1 MPASFDAIWHG
12 CGGVAAGSCAET
24 RKGMR
29 MSQAKV
35 LADRIYS
42 GEGIVADALRIAAA
56 NTLLVLCAHM
66 VIPLP
71 WTPVPITGQTF
82 GVLLV
87 AVLLG
92 ARRGAITLILYLLEG
107 AAGLPVFQPLGLPGL
122 ARFAGPTGGYLF
134 SYPVAAFVTGWL
146 VERSAKIVAGSREGG
161 SRLAGLPLIGAL
173 ISGEAIIFACGCA
186 WLATFLRMG
195 WSAAWSQGALP
206 FLPGEI
212 IKMALIVVAAG
223 GLQMARREA

>member
-1 MPASFDAIWHG
+1 MA
-12 CGGVAAGSCAET
+12 
-24 RKGMR
+24 
-29 MSQAKV
+29 QAKV
-35 LADRIYS
+35 LADRIFS
-42 GEGIVADALRIAAA
+42 GEGIAADALRIAAA
-56 NTLLVLCAHM
+56 NILLVLCAHI

-122 ARFAGPTGGYLF
+122 ARFAGPTAGYLF
-134 SYPVAAFVTGWL
+134 SYPIAALVTGWL
-146 VERSAKIVAGSREGG
+146 VERSAKIVDRSREGG

-206 FLPGEI
+206 FVPGEI
-212 IKMALIVVAAG
+212 IKMALIVAAAG
-223 GLQMARREA
+223 GLQLARREA

>member
-1 MPASFDAIWHG
+1 
-12 CGGVAAGSCAET
+12 
-24 RKGMR
+24 MR

-42 GEGIVADALRIAAA
+42 GEGIAADALRIAAA
-56 NTLLVLCAHM
+56 NILLVLCAHT

-71 WTPVPITGQTF
+71 WTPVPVTGQTF
-82 GVLLV
+82 GVLFV

-122 ARFAGPTGGYLF
+122 ARFAGPTAGYLF
-134 SYPVAAFVTGWL
+134 SYPLAAFVTGWL
-146 VERSAKIVAGSREGG
+146 VERGAKIRDSRVGG
-161 SRLAGLPLIGAL
+161 SRLAGLSLVGAL

-186 WLATFLRMG
+186 WLALFLGMG
-195 WSAAWSQGALP
+195 WSVALSQGALP
-206 FLPGEI
+206 FVSSEM

-223 GLQMARREA
+223 GLHLARREA

>member
-1 MPASFDAIWHG
+1 
-12 CGGVAAGSCAET
+12 
-24 RKGMR
+24 
-29 MSQAKV
+29 MSQSRV

-42 GEGIVADALRIAAA
+42 GEGIAADAVRIVAA
-56 NTLLVLCAHM
+56 NILLVLCAHIM
-66 VIPLP
+66 IPLP

-122 ARFAGPTGGYLF
+122 ARFAGPTAGYLF
-134 SYPVAAFVTGWL
+134 SYPAAAFVTGWL
-146 VERSAKIVAGSREGG
+146 VERSAKLGNAREGG
-161 SRLAGLPLIGAL
+161 SWLAGLPLIGAL
-173 ISGEAIIFACGCA
+173 ISGEAIIFTCGCA
-186 WLATFLRMG
+186 WLALLLGKG
-195 WSAAWSQGALP
+195 WGEAWSLGALP

-212 IKMALIVVAAG
+212 IKMALIVVAAS
-223 GLQMARREA
+223 GLQLTRREV

>member
-1 MPASFDAIWHG
+1 
-12 CGGVAAGSCAET
+12 
-24 RKGMR
+24 

-42 GEGIVADALRIAAA
+42 GEGIAADALRIAAA
-56 NTLLVLCAHM
+56 NILLVLCAHI

-107 AAGLPVFQPLGLPGL
+107 AAGLPVFQPLGAAGAGAFRRTDGGL
-122 ARFAGPTGGYLF
+122 
-134 SYPVAAFVTGWL
+134 L
-146 VERSAKIVAGSREGG
+146 VVVSRGSVRD
-161 SRLAGLPLIGAL
+161 RLAGGA
-173 ISGEAIIFACGCA
+173 G
-186 WLATFLRMG
+186 R
-195 WSAAWSQGALP
+195 
-206 FLPGEI
+206 
-212 IKMALIVVAAG
+212 AG
-223 GLQMARREA
+223 

>member
-1 MPASFDAIWHG
+1 
-12 CGGVAAGSCAET
+12 
-24 RKGMR
+24 
-29 MSQAKV
+29 MSQSKV

-42 GEGIVADALRIAAA
+42 GEGIAAEALRIAAA
-56 NTLLVLCAHM
+56 NILLVLCAHI

-71 WTPVPITGQTF
+71 WTPVPVTGQTF
-82 GVLLV
+82 GVLFV

-122 ARFAGPTGGYLF
+122 ARFAGPTAGYLL
-134 SYPVAAFVTGWL
+134 SYPLAALVTGWL
-146 VERSAKIVAGSREGG
+146 VERGAKIRGSRVGG
-161 SRLAGLPLIGAL
+161 SRLAGLSLVGAL

-186 WLATFLRMG
+186 WLALFLGMG
-195 WSAAWSQGALP
+195 WSVALSQGALP
-206 FLPGEI
+206 FVSGET

-223 GLQMARREA
+223 GLHLARREA

>member
-1 MPASFDAIWHG
+1 
-12 CGGVAAGSCAET
+12 
-24 RKGMR
+24 
-29 MSQAKV
+29 MSHAKV

-42 GEGIVADALRIAAA
+42 GEGIAADALRIAAA
-56 NTLLVLCAHM
+56 NILLVLCAHI

-107 AAGLPVFQPLGLPGL
+107 TAGLPVFQPLGLPGL
-122 ARFAGPTGGYLF
+122 ARFAGPTAGYLF

-146 VERSAKIVAGSREGG
+146 VECGGKIANSREDG
-161 SRLAGLPLIGAL
+161 SRLVSLSLVGAL
-173 ISGEAIIFACGCA
+173 ISGETIIFACGCA
-186 WLATFLRMG
+186 WLALFLGMG
-195 WSAAWSQGALP
+195 WGVALQQGALP
-206 FLPGEI
+206 FVPGEI
-212 IKMALIVVAAG
+212 IKMALIFVAAG
-223 GLQMARREA
+223 GLRLARREA

>member
-1 MPASFDAIWHG
+1 
-12 CGGVAAGSCAET
+12 
-24 RKGMR
+24 
-29 MSQAKV
+29 MSQARV

-42 GEGIVADALRIAAA
+42 GEGIAADVLRIAAA
-56 NTLLVLCAHM
+56 NILLVLCAHI

-122 ARFAGPTGGYLF
+122 ARFAGPTAGYLY
-134 SYPVAAFVTGWL
+134 SYPLAAFVTGWL
-146 VERSAKIVAGSREGG
+146 VEREANIRDWRAARSW
-161 SRLAGLPLIGAL
+161 LPGLSLMGAL
-173 ISGEAIIFACGCA
+173 ISGEAIVFGCGCT
-186 WLATFLRMG
+186 WLAWFLGLGWRM
-195 WSAAWSQGALP
+195 ALQQGALP
-206 FLPGEI
+206 FVPGEI
-212 IKMALIVVAAG
+212 IKMALIVAAAG
-223 GLQMARREA
+223 GLQRARREA